1 MGIEKFFSSLDRNF
15 DVVTY
20 LEEPYNKL
28 DATHFLIDFNSIIH
42 NVSSEMLSNI
52 NQYKQGIIP
61 NLNFTFNNLSDFEPQ
76 LIIQVKEAIKNLL
89 KNNFISSNINY
100 VMLAI
105 DGVPSFAKMME
116 QKKRRYIGDLM
127 NKLMKEVELPIDW
140 SKTNISPG
148 TKFMDDI
155 CRELKTESFV
165 SECKKICPNLT
176 GMLVSDVYNPGEGE
190 MKIISCLKGL
200 TSTKNKICVYS
211 PDSDMILLLMILN
224 IDVSLL
230 RFDQQTSK
238 IKKKKIYNI
247 INVNKFKNELVDYCK
262 TRVDTINDD
271 RLLIDEIVYIFT
283 LFGDDFLPKLESV
296 HVANDINSII
306 DNYLLTLKDVG
317 NILIKKPNN
326 IQEKN
331 IDNNYSLNHN
341 NLKHFF
347 ELLTTNEMKDLN
359 RNFYNSKFR
368 NYRYAKDKNF
378 HLDLYNFKSDINNII
393 LKFIAKNNSLKRTKN
408 ICTPLNT
415 ATCIDVGFFYDFLQS
430 SLDKT
435 YDYNKEVTKI
445 NSTFYSKENLS
456 DNTNLNQNI
465 YEKIL
470 TTINKSNNSSM
481 SYYNF
486 IYNILK
492 IIDGNE
498 MYNTLYGDGILGS
511 SIFGKRNEE
520 FKKIVTTYKSM
531 YYLKIKPNELLD
543 DLILYLYLQPLQL
556 PFINFSLDAPDRPIK
571 LEVRSFELKD
581 KSGYHINK
589 LKKDKLLDEKNKRG
603 KLEYIINNK
612 LDGYDK
618 LFNPEHSFYK
628 NKLESTNNYNTS
640 FFPNKDIK
648 TVINKYIDGFEWVL
662 NYYFNNKTDL
672 LWYYPYGRTP
682 LLSDIVKYYPTTFT
696 ELNFDEKRN
705 FNPLESIIFIS
716 PLEPGYN
723 LTFFPDTVT
732 SETINLIQQ
741 FMNSNRQFFLPL
753 SEINI
758 NLTKDITSLPDLL
771 DCSTS
776 IFLSKC
782 HYKLLDQN
790 NDPELFIKNFRKV
803 IPEIKQEL
811 QNNTNFKCINLRL
824 SSK

>member
-1 MGIEKFFSSLDRNF
+1 MGITSFFSSVDRNF
-15 DVVTY
+15 DVITY

-42 NVSSEMLSNI
+42 NVSSEMLSDI
-52 NQYKQGIIP
+52 NNAS
-61 NLNFTFNNLSDFEPQ
+61 NLSFTFNSLSDFEPQ

-89 KNNFISSNINY
+89 KNNFISQNINY

-148 TKFMDDI
+148 TKFMDDM
-155 CRELKTESFV
+155 CRELKTESFIN
-165 SECKKICPNLT
+165 ECKKICPNLT

-190 MKIISCLKGL
+190 MKIMKCLRGL
-200 TSTKNKICVYS
+200 TGTKNKICVYS
-211 PDSDMILLLMILN
+211 PDSDMILLLMILD

-238 IKKKKIYNI
+238 IKKKKIYNLI
-247 INVNKFKNELVDYCK
+247 DINKFKNELINYCK
-262 TRVDTINDD
+262 NRVDTITDE
-271 RLLIDEIVYIFT
+271 RLLINEIIYIFT

-306 DNYLLTLKDVG
+306 DNYLLTLKEVG
-317 NILIKKPNN
+317 NILTRHTGDINN
-326 IQEKN
+326 K
-331 IDNNYSLNHN
+331 YTLNHN

-347 ELLTTNEMKDLN
+347 DLLTKNEMKDIN

-378 HLDLYNFKSDINNII
+378 HLDLYNFKADINNII
-393 LKFIAKNNSLKRTKN
+393 LKFIVKSNSLKRTTS
-408 ICTPLNT
+408 ICTPLNA
-415 ATCIDVGFFYDFLQS
+415 ATCIDVGFFFDFLKS

-435 YDYNKEVTKI
+435 YNYNTEVTKF
-445 NSTFYSKENLS
+445 NGNTYSTGNHSS
-456 DNTNLNQNI
+456 DVNLNQNI
-465 YEKIL
+465 YEKIIR
-470 TTINKSNNSSM
+470 TIKESNNSSTP
-481 SYYNF
+481 YYNF
-486 IYNILK
+486 IYNISK
-492 IIDGNE
+492 IIDGNT
-498 MYNTLYGDGILGS
+498 MYHTLYGDGVLGS
-511 SIFGKRNEE
+511 SLFGRRSEE
-520 FKKIVTTYKSM
+520 FKKIVTEFKSM
-531 YYLKIKPNELLD
+531 YYLKIKPYELLE

-556 PFINFSLDAPDRPIK
+556 PFVNFSLDAPDAPIK
-571 LEVRSFELKD
+571 LQVRSFELKD
-581 KSGYHINK
+581 HINK
-589 LKKDKLLDEKNKRG
+589 LKRDNLLDEKNKRG
-603 KLEYIINNK
+603 KLEYIITNK
-612 LDGYDK
+612 LEGYDK

-628 NKLESTNNYNTS
+628 KKLESTSSYNNT

-648 TVINKYIDGFEWVL
+648 TVINKYIEGFEWVL
-662 NYYFNNKTDL
+662 NYYFNDKTDL
-672 LWYYPYGRTP
+672 LWYYPYGRIP
-682 LLSDIVKYYPTTFT
+682 LLSDIVKHYPTTFT

-705 FNPLESIIFIS
+705 FNPLESIIFIT
-716 PLEPGYN
+716 PLEPGYK
-723 LTFFPDTVT
+723 LTFFPESVT

-790 NDPELFIKNFRKV
+790 NDPELFIKNFRKI
-803 IPEIKQEL
+803 IPEIKQQL
-811 QNNTNFKCINLRL
+811 QNNTEFKCINLGL